1 MNKYN
6 SLITSNQLFF
16 ILLGAVI
23 GMGITSLPADV
34 VSVAKQ
40 DGWISTIIGG
50 IYPLYIVLAAGI
62 IIKKHPDSN
71 IMDLSKVYFGKIIGN
86 VLNLLFMLTFLFY
99 IVLVISG
106 SSNQLRAY
114 SIYFM
119 SHLKLVMILV
129 AVACYASIKGLKVL
143 ARFAT
148 IVFFLVCLI
157 IISSTVSFKFG
168 SILNV
173 KPFLGEGFSK
183 ILEGG
188 IKSSFSYAAMELLLI
203 IYPYVEDKKN
213 ILKVTLLSTLVAII
227 FYTWIVFSSIYFSGP
242 DLVVKQLWPFS
253 FMAESFKIP
262 VVNNFRYVEILIWIT
277 VVYKTISIEFY
288 AATKILNNITNI
300 KRKTICFLL
309 LPIIFIF
316 PLFLENE
323 VIRREVSGIALP
335 WITFFNIFYIT
346 IIALLSLLKGKSK
359 LKYIQKKES
368 TYK

>member
-1 MNKYN
+1 MNKNN

-16 ILLGAVI
+16 ILLGCII

-50 IYPLYIVLAAGI
+50 IYPLYIVLASTI
-62 IIKKHPDSN
+62 IIKNHPDSN
-71 IMDLSKVYFGKIIGN
+71 IMDLSKSYFGKIIGN
-86 VLNLLFMLTFLFY
+86 VLNLLFMITFLFY

-106 SSNQLRAY
+106 SSNQLRSY

-119 SHLKLVMILV
+119 SHLKIVIIFV
-129 AVACYASIKGLKVL
+129 AIACYASIKGLKVL

-148 IVFFLVCLI
+148 IVFFLLCVILLASI
-157 IISSTVSFKFG
+157 ASFKTG

-173 KPFLGEGFSK
+173 KPFFQTDFLK
-183 ILEGG
+183 ILEGS
-188 IKSSFSYAAMELLLI
+188 IKSSFAYAAMELLLI

-213 ILKVTLLSTLVAII
+213 ILKVTLLSALVVIF

-253 FMAESFKIP
+253 FVAESFKIP
-262 VVNNFRYVEILIWIT
+262 VVNNFRYVEMVIWIT

-309 LPIIFIF
+309 IPIILII
-316 PLFLENE
+316 PLFMDNE
-323 VIRREVSGIALP
+323 VMRRAIAGKIIP
-335 WITFFNIFYIT
+335 WVTLFNIFYVT
-346 IIALLSLLKGKSK
+346 IIALLSLLKDKSK
-359 LKYIQKKES
+359 LRNTQEKGEHL
-368 TYK
+368 